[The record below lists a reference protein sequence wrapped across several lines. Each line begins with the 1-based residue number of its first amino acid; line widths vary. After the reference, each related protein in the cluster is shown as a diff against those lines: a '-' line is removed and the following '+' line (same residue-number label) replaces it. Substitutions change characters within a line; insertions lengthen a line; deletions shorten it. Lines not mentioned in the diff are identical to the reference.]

1 MIYTKRDSIY
11 MKNNI
16 IYNSILNFTYTSED
30 SSNINWDIGIEDN
43 IYTFTSKKNKINLYK
58 ILACS
63 SYWNYTEFRTAKR
76 RFMIDYISNYLG
88 YTKCLKKC
96 TQLSMSTN
104 SLIPKNQKSYNY
116 KLAYSLYK
124 KCTH

>member
-1 MIYTKRDSIY
+1 

-16 IYNSILNFTYTSED
+16 IYNSVLNFTNTSVD

-43 IYTFTSKKNKINLYK
+43 IYIDTHTHSHLKKNQINIYK

-104 SLIPKNQKSYNY
+104 SLIPKNKKSYNY